1 LDANSDEVIEVGER
15 VQVLEIQGLTIKV
28 EKI

>member
-15 VQVLEIQGLTIKV
+15 VQVLEVQGLTIKV
-28 EKI
+28 KKI